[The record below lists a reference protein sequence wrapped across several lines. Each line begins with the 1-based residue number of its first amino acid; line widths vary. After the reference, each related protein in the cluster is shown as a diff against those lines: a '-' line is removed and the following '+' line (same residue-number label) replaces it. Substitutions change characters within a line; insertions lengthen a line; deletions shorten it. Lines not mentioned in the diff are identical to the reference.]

1 MPEPTILGPDGNPTR
16 GNSPSLHVDS
26 DWKAQA
32 HAEKERLGRL
42 EEEKA
47 RERASRERAGGSTD
61 NPDELPPADLKS
73 LIGVLASQAIMGL
86 GAYGDEQGRVV
97 IDLPGS
103 RFAIDLIGVLEEKT
117 KGNLSAEESKH
128 LQAVLGELRSRF
140 VQIAAMVA
148 QQMKAQAG
156 GAPGLVSD
164 LGAPGAE
171 RAAGRIDAAPAA
183 RRPVI
188 EMP

>member
-16 GNSPSLHVDS
+16 GTSPALHVDS
-26 DWKAQA
+26 NWKAQA

-42 EEEKA
+42 EEEK
-47 RERASRERAGGSTD
+47 SRERANKSTD

-73 LIGVLASQAIMGL
+73 LIGVLASQAVMGL

-148 QQMKAQAG
+148 QQMKAQAAG
-156 GAPGLVSD
+156 GPGLVGD
-164 LGAPGAE
+164 LGAAGAE
-171 RAAGRIDAAPAA
+171 RTAGRIDATPAA